1 MTTNTE
7 PSLIAAGLSKAQ
19 REFMLL
25 PMYSVLS
32 QGIAAAWCHDT
43 GYKPARII
51 AMLGLARRVP
61 IYSGTIASVP
71 TDLGKAVRA
80 HLIAQEQNQ

>member
-7 PSLIAAGLSKAQ
+7 PSLIAAKLSKAQ

-32 QGIAAAWCHDT
+32 QGIVAAWCHDT
-43 GYKPARII
+43 GYTPARTI
-51 AMLGLARRVP
+51 AKLGLAKRVP
-61 IYSGTIASVP
+61 IYSGKIASVP
-71 TDLGKAVRA
+71 TMLGLAVRA
-80 HLIAQEQNQ
+80 HLIAQEQSK